1 VILLRPWPCLLAAV
15 SWLLVAFIPGLLML
29 ATFGLQRLEA
39 GLEDDTLTAT
49 DVAEFLE
56 QAKPIDVRTLAREG
70 MPEALD
76 SLHRRINYET
86 APLPSSAEPATDQL
100 SAAIFISAPDQP
112 TSPGQRHQHSQA
124 NRQFAPREHANRV

>member
-1 VILLRPWPCLLAAV
+1 
-15 SWLLVAFIPGLLML
+15 ML

-39 GLEDDTLTAT
+39 GLEKDTLTAS

-56 QAKPIDVRTLAREG
+56 QAEPSDVRTLAREG

-86 APLPSSAEPATDQL
+86 APLPSSAEPVTDQWP
-100 SAAIFISAPDQP
+100 AATLISAPNQP
-112 TSPGQRHQHSQA
+112 TSPRHRQQHSQA

>member
-1 VILLRPWPCLLAAV
+1 V

-29 ATFGLQRLEA
+29 ATLGLQRLEA
-39 GLEDDTLTAT
+39 GLEKDTLTAS
-49 DVAEFLE
+49 DVAEFLD
-56 QAKPIDVRTLAREG
+56 QAEPIDVRTLAREG

-86 APLPSSAEPATDQL
+86 APLPSSAEPVTDQWW
-100 SAAIFISAPDQP
+100 AATSISAPNQP
-112 TSPGQRHQHSQA
+112 ASPRHRHQHSQA

>member
-1 VILLRPWPCLLAAV
+1 
-15 SWLLVAFIPGLLML
+15 ML

-39 GLEDDTLTAT
+39 GLENDTLTAR
-49 DVAEFLE
+49 DVADFLE
-56 QAKPIDVRTLAREG
+56 QAEPVDVRTLAREG

-86 APLPSSAEPATDQL
+86 APLPSSAEPITDQWSTL
-100 SAAIFISAPDQP
+100 ISAPNQP
-112 TSPGQRHQHSQA
+112 ASPGHRHQHSQA